1 MHRST
6 KRASIPDRT
15 VYGRD
20 ALFQAERLR
29 KDFWRHHKERGELL
43 AYKEHIAQG
52 QKRADY
58 TNEIRRI
65 EGFLAH
71 DLAYGARLNHMK
83 RSKEQ
88 LLGKL
93 GMSALPD

>member
-1 MHRST
+1 MAPFT
-6 KRASIPDRT
+6 KERP

-20 ALFQAERLR
+20 ALFLAERLR

-58 TNEIRRI
+58 INEVRRI
-65 EGFLAH
+65 EGFLQH
-71 DLAYGARLNHMK
+71 NLTHGARLQHLTK
-83 RSKEQ
+83 GKEQ
-88 LLGKL
+88 LLKKL
-93 GMSALPD
+93 GMDALPD

>member
-1 MHRST
+1 MHRAT
-6 KRASIPDRT
+6 KAASIPDRT

-52 QKRADY
+52 QKRAEY
-58 TNEIRRI
+58 INEVRRI
-65 EGFLAH
+65 EGFLQH
-71 DLAYGARLNHMK
+71 DQTYGARLQHLTK
-83 RSKEQ
+83 GKEQ
-88 LLGKL
+88 LLKKL
-93 GMSALPD
+93 GMDALPD

>member
-1 MHRST
+1 MHRAT
-6 KRASIPDRT
+6 KVASINNRP

-20 ALFQAERLR
+20 ALFLAERLR
-29 KDFWRHHKERGELL
+29 KDFWRHHKERGELQ

-58 TNEIRRI
+58 TNEVRRI

-71 DLAYGARLNHMK
+71 NLTHPARVAHM
-83 RSKEQ
+83 RPRQEE
-88 LLGKL
+88 LLKKL
-93 GMSALPD
+93 GMTALPD

>member
-1 MHRST
+1 MHRAT

-15 VYGRD
+15 IYGRD

-71 DLAYGARLNHMK
+71 DLTHSARLNHMR

-88 LLGKL
+88 LLEKL